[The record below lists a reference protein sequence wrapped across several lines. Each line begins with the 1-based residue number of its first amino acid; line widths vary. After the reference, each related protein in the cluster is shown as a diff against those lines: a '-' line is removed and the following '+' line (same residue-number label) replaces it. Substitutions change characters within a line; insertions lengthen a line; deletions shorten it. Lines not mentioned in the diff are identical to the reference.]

1 MCHMKREQS
10 RNRLEELGLP
20 EVVTHIFD
28 GPPPHP
34 ALRDVCER
42 PEHAFAPGIRLPAA
56 EIAPLWESG
65 IRVTAVQLDPSS
77 IRFVRFSLE
86 RPDEV
91 ECLGTSYQSAA
102 ADVLIELWEL
112 EHPDEVM
119 KAVSDLLEFRHLP
132 RLLAECSHRPPH
144 EPHAQYR
151 AWRSGFLASCT

>member
-1 MCHMKREQS
+1 MKREQS
-10 RNRLEELGLP
+10 RERLEELGLP
-20 EVVTHIFD
+20 KVVMQIFD

-42 PEHAFAPGIRLPAA
+42 PEHAFASGTRLPAA
-56 EIAPLWESG
+56 EIIPLWESG
-65 IRVTAVQLDPSS
+65 ISVTAVQLDQPS

-91 ECLGTSYQSAA
+91 VCLGTSYQSAA
-102 ADVLIELWEL
+102 ADVLIELWES

-119 KAVSDLLEFRHLP
+119 RAVSDLLEFRHLP
-132 RLLAECSHRPPH
+132 RLVAACTQRPSRQPH
-144 EPHAQYR
+144 PQYR